1 MYFTGDTF
9 DDLLGQAK
17 HMYDLQKKKADETI
31 PKVMKFDSIPSFAGF
46 YSSSLKVKGGYY
58 SSDRDPVTVAE
69 FDSCLEKYLTS
80 LDEKEKEVTAKHEAN
95 KPMMENNKIIRE
107 KVSLIM
113 RELGIP
119 GTYQERDYKSKSRTP
134 KYETRIAGYE
144 GDLQRNVR
152 IDDGY
157 DLAIKSIQKSRLD
170 AKSYVEG
177 KRKELAS
184 KEAAEA
190 KIKEEKRKE
199 VVLVHLRVKYGADPE
214 DSAKDVLYDHVL
226 PKNKY
231 LRLYHYLLANRGDWS
246 EGYDYAEQGI
256 DGFSIETE
264 EDQRI
269 YDAIRDVIDNS
280 DGFVDGRV
288 FRDME
293 LGYGHIFGLVK
304 DETLMAD
311 YNTLTSY
318 IV

>member
-1 MYFTGDTF
+1 
-9 DDLLGQAK
+9 
-17 HMYDLQKKKADETI
+17 
-31 PKVMKFDSIPSFAGF
+31 
-46 YSSSLKVKGGYY
+46 
-58 SSDRDPVTVAE
+58 
-69 FDSCLEKYLTS
+69 
-80 LDEKEKEVTAKHEAN
+80 
-95 KPMMENNKIIRE
+95 
-107 KVSLIM
+107 
-113 RELGIP
+113 
-119 GTYQERDYKSKSRTP
+119 
-134 KYETRIAGYE
+134 
-144 GDLQRNVR
+144 
-152 IDDGY
+152 
-157 DLAIKSIQKSRLD
+157 
-170 AKSYVEG
+170 
-177 KRKELAS
+177 LAS

-264 EDQRI
+264 EDRRI